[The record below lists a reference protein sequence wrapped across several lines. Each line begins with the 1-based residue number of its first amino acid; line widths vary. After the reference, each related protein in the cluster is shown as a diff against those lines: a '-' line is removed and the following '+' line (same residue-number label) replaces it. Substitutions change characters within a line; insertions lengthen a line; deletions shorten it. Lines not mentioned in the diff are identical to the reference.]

1 MIAIYFCI
9 KQNKMATT
17 DLQQIKL
24 TFIRQCLQKHGEWL
38 KGVFLQVLTKN
49 QHIKT
54 SELVNSIHFEV
65 NGNDTIN
72 KLEFTFLDYGRFF
85 DIAAY
90 AAHKKKNNDWNA
102 NINKMLWGINSNSA
116 RKKSKRLLN
125 PFYNP
130 GGGKLGAD
138 GQKNTKFITKTNKWY
153 ARTMYGGFGK
163 LVSALMYGLSDEV
176 LTQLKAELENNTTI

>member
-1 MIAIYFCI
+1 
-9 KQNKMATT
+9 MAEVNI
-17 DLQQIKL
+17 QEIKL
-24 TFIRQCLQKHGEWL
+24 EFIHRELEKHGEWL

-54 SELVNSIHFEV
+54 SGLINSIKFNV
-65 NGNDTIN
+65 TGNDMAHT
-72 KLEFTFLDYGRFF
+72 LAFTFTDYGRFF

-90 AAHKKKNNDWNA
+90 AAHQRKNNDWNA
-102 NINKMLWGINSNSA
+102 HINKILWGINSNSE

-125 PFYNP
+125 PFYVS
-130 GGGKLGAD
+130 GGGQLGSD
-138 GQKNTKFITKTNKWY
+138 GQKNTKFIRKTNKWY

-176 LTQLKAELENNTTI
+176 LAQIKQELEK